1 MHLSVIPE
9 LDLRSSRIGE
19 LVNEDLYLNVADRL
33 FGAIERGEY
42 ATVDDMWADDVT
54 VWHTGDSQ
62 DNDRVRALKVIR
74 WFLDNTTRRSY
85 EILDRQYFDG
95 GFVQQHV
102 LRAGRSADTSIEMR
116 VCIVI
121 KVDTEGRITRVDEYF
136 DPADMAPLL
145 RSTT

>member
-1 MHLSVIPE
+1 MNTDVR
-9 LDLRSSRIGE
+9 LD
-19 LVNEDLYLNVADRL
+19 VANRL

-42 ATVDDMWADDVT
+42 ATIDGMWADDVT

-74 WFLDNTTRRSY
+74 WFMKVTTTRSY
-85 EILDRQYFDG
+85 EILDRRFFDG

-102 LRAGRSADTSIEMR
+102 LRARRADDVAIEMR
-116 VCIVI
+116 VCMVI
-121 KVDTEGRITRVDEYF
+121 KVDAKGLITRIDEYF
-136 DPADMAPLL
+136 DPAEMAPLL

>member
-1 MHLSVIPE
+1 M
-9 LDLRSSRIGE
+9 
-19 LVNEDLYLNVADRL
+19 NADLYLDVADRL

-42 ATVDDMWADDVT
+42 DTVAAMWADDVT

-62 DNDRVRALKVIR
+62 DNDRAQALKVIR
-74 WFLDNTTRRSY
+74 WFMRVTTARSY

-102 LRAGRSADTSIEMR
+102 LRASRSDDTSIEMR

-121 KVDTEGRITRVDEYF
+121 KVDAEGSITRVDEYF

>member
-1 MHLSVIPE
+1 MNTDVR
-9 LDLRSSRIGE
+9 LD
-19 LVNEDLYLNVADRL
+19 VANRL
-33 FGAIERGEY
+33 FGAIERGDY
-42 ATVDDMWADDVT
+42 DTVDGMWADDVT

-74 WFLDNTTRRSY
+74 WFINVTTSRSY

-102 LRAGRSADTSIEMR
+102 LRARRSDDVSIEMR

-121 KVDTEGRITRVDEYF
+121 KVDAKGRITRIDEYF

>member
-1 MHLSVIPE
+1 VNTDVR
-9 LDLRSSRIGE
+9 LD
-19 LVNEDLYLNVADRL
+19 VANRL

-42 ATVDDMWADDVT
+42 ETVDGMWADDVT
-54 VWHTGDSQ
+54 VWHTGDAQ
-62 DNDRVRALKVIR
+62 DNDRARALKVIR
-74 WFLDNTTRRSY
+74 WFMNVTTSRSY

-102 LRAGRSADTSIEMR
+102 LRASRSDDASIEMR

-121 KVDTEGRITRVDEYF
+121 KVDAKGRITRIDEYF